1 VCLWLKK
8 LHGDLGRSER
18 CIVINCDK
26 VGAIKLTKIQGPHG
40 LRMLRQAPLAL
51 KGCSTQR
58 SSLASAVLEGL
69 RMLRSAP
76 HPIASQRSK
85 HIDVIYHHAREC
97 VEKGQVRFEYCT
109 TNNMVVAE
117 PSRCLWPSRAHVLL

>member
-58 SSLASAVLEGL
+58 SSLASAVLLPISPKGNGES
-69 RMLRSAP
+69 RDCACYAKLRSP
-76 HPIASQRSK
+76 
-85 HIDVIYHHAREC
+85 
-97 VEKGQVRFEYCT
+97 
-109 TNNMVVAE
+109 
-117 PSRCLWPSRAHVLL
+117 